1 MEVINVSIRDKE
13 NLSFNT
19 MMEKALENFNFEEDY
34 TTSSIIKYSVM
45 VTRLPI
51 DIKKHASIHSNYN
64 KNFFKDLK
72 KSRFFRKM
80 FLKFPPSYWLE
91 NSFRL
96 IKYELKDFF
105 ENDEHDNKFKLF
117 LEFCELDETKKT
129 VNFK

>member
-1 MEVINVSIRDKE
+1 MEVKKHIN
-13 NLSFNT
+13 NFSFNSR
-19 MMEKALENFNFEEDY
+19 MERALENFNFEEDY
-34 TTSSIIKYSVM
+34 TISDVIKYSVM
-45 VTRLPI
+45 ITRL
-51 DIKKHASIHSNYN
+51 DFDLKKQASIHSNYN

-96 IKYELKDFF
+96 IKYELKEFF
-105 ENDEHDNKFKLF
+105 ENDKNNFKFKLF
-117 LEFCELDETKKT
+117 LEFLELEDTKKS